1 MAFSV
6 PHLEDTLQAL
16 AASLIEH
23 FPEHYNEEIYT
34 QLAAQK
40 NDPTSP
46 IGKLAQGIAMS
57 DFVAETLKKQP
68 HFLHQCW
75 QQIPTLEN
83 KDYYRQALQDLLE
96 SVNDDAQLYRQ
107 LRLFRHREMAKL
119 SLCQSLN
126 LATVEAVFV
135 RLSQLAEAIIIATR
149 DWLYQRAC
157 AEMGTPM
164 DAHGNPQQLYILG
177 MGKLG
182 GFELNFSSDIDL
194 IFTYPANGETQ
205 GARRSIENS
214 VFFTRL
220 GQRLIN
226 ALDQYTPDG
235 FVYRTDMR
243 LRPFGEAGALAL
255 SFTAME
261 QYYQEQ
267 GRDWERYA
275 MIKGRIL
282 GADPQD
288 PNVKNLQNL
297 LRPFVYRRYI
307 DFSVIQALREM
318 KGKIEREVRRRG
330 LVDNIKLGAGG
341 IREIEFIVQV
351 FQLIRGGRESKLQQH
366 SLLNLLP
373 ELEKL
378 GLLSP
383 NEKQDLQQ
391 AYVFLRRVENVLQ
404 AIDDKQTQLLPE
416 KELDRQR
423 LIFAAQHYLQWNDEK
438 QPVIVENHLT
448 NWVDFYALLQSH
460 QHKVRSVF
468 SQLIGEENDKPTP
481 ENSQW
486 DDFLETDLN
495 DEDIQ
500 QMLQQNG
507 IKLEEN
513 APLLQRLAQF
523 RTELAR
529 RPIGTRGRGVL
540 AQLMPMLLAQIF
552 QHQAYETLLPRML
565 DIVDK
570 ILTRTTY
577 LELLVENPQVLNQ
590 LIELCSQSQLIAQ
603 QVARHPILLDELL
616 DRNALLNPTHFSEYA
631 SELKQYLLRL
641 PQDDEEQFID
651 ALRQFKQ
658 STLLRVAAADILGAL
673 PVMKVSDHLTY
684 LAEAI
689 IDAVVNLAWQQ
700 VSARFGVPEFL
711 APDEKGF
718 LVIGYGKL
726 GGIELGY
733 KSDLDLVFLFDG
745 SQTGQTQGGRKV
757 IDSNQFYLKL
767 AQKIISIFSMN
778 TSAGVL
784 YEVDIRLRPSGDAG
798 LLGCS
803 LSAFENYQLNEA
815 WTWEKQALVR
825 SRAVYGEPA
834 LRQRFELIRHKVLAA
849 PRDLVQLKEDVKA
862 MREKMY
868 QHLANS
874 NPDEFNIK
882 TDKGGITDIEF
893 IAQYLV
899 LAYAPQYP
907 SLTTWSDNVRIFES
921 MAEIPNT
928 ENDSTENQSEAN
940 KSAVLNFEISEQLKN
955 AYTSLRNRIHQLN
968 LLGLPAVVNHQEFR
982 TERQFIEKIWWELF
996 DA

>member
-6 PHLEDTLQAL
+6 PHLDDTLKTL
-16 AASLIEH
+16 ADCLIQH
-23 FPEHYNEEIYT
+23 YPEHYNEGIYT
-34 QLAAQK
+34 QLAQQK

-75 QQIPTLEN
+75 QQFPHLEN
-83 KDYYRQALQDLLE
+83 TAYYQQALHSLLQE
-96 SVNDDAQLYRQ
+96 VTDDTQLYRQ

-126 LATVEAVFV
+126 LATVEEIFIA
-135 RLSQLAEAIIIATR
+135 LSQLAETIIIAAR

-157 AEMGTPM
+157 AEMGIPM
-164 DAHGNPQQLYILG
+164 DSHGKPQQLYILG

-288 PNVKNLQNL
+288 PNIKNLQNL

-307 DFSVIQALREM
+307 DFSVIQSLREM
-318 KGKIEREVRRRG
+318 KHKIEREVRRRG
-330 LVDNIKLGAGG
+330 LSDNIKLGAGG

-351 FQLIRGGRESKLQQH
+351 FQLIRGGREIKLQQH
-366 SLLNLLP
+366 GLLHILP
-373 ELEKL
+373 ELEQL
-378 GLLSP
+378 ALLSSQ
-383 NEKQDLQQ
+383 EVTDLKN
-391 AYVFLRRVENVLQ
+391 AYLFLRRVENVLQ

-423 LIFAAQHYLQWNDEK
+423 LIVALQRYTQWNTQK
-438 QPVIVENHLT
+438 QPVLVENSIT
-448 NWVDFYALLQSH
+448 SWVDFDTLLQSH
-460 QHKVRSVF
+460 QNKVRSVF
-468 SQLIGEENDKPTP
+468 SQLIGAENDPSP
-481 ENSQW
+481 QENSQW
-486 DDFLETDLN
+486 NDFLETDLN
-495 DEDIQ
+495 EEDLQLI
-500 QMLQQNG
+500 LQQNG
-507 IKLEEN
+507 ITLAEN
-513 APLLQRLAQF
+513 APLLQRLTQF
-523 RTELAR
+523 RNELAR
-529 RPIGTRGRGVL
+529 RPIGARGRGVL
-540 AQLMPMLLAQIF
+540 RQLMPMLLAQVF
-552 QHQAYETLLPRML
+552 QHQAYESLLPRML

-570 ILTRTTY
+570 ILTRTAY

-590 LIELCSQSQLIAQ
+590 LIELCSHSQLIAQ

-616 DRNALLNPTHFSEYA
+616 DRNALLNPTDFSEYA

-689 IDAVVNLAWQQ
+689 IAAVVDLAWQQ
-700 VSARFGVPEFL
+700 VTARFGIPEYL
-711 APDEKGF
+711 PPNKKGF

-745 SQTGQTQGGRKV
+745 SKTGQTQGGRKV

-767 AQKIISIFSMN
+767 TQKIISIFSMN

-784 YEVDIRLRPSGDAG
+784 YDIDIRLRPSGDAG

-803 LSAFENYQLNEA
+803 LSAFENYQLNDA

-825 SRAVYGEPA
+825 SRAVYGDVA
-834 LRQRFELIRHKVLAA
+834 LRQRFEQIRRKVLSA
-849 PRDLVQLKEDVKA
+849 PRDLVKLKEDVKA

-868 QHLANS
+868 QHLAHT

-882 TDKGGITDIEF
+882 TDQGGITDIEF

-899 LAYAPQYP
+899 LTYAPQYP
-907 SLTTWSDNVRIFES
+907 NLTIWSDNVRIFES
-921 MAEIPNT
+921 MAELQN
-928 ENDSTENQSEAN
+928 SEN
-940 KSAVLNFEISEQLKN
+940 KSAVLNVDISEHLKN
-955 AYTSLRNRIHQLN
+955 AYTRLRNRIHHLN
-968 LLGLPAVVNHQEFR
+968 LLGLPAVVKQAEYQS
-982 TERQFIEKIWWELF
+982 ERQFIRQIWQMLF
-996 DA
+996 D